1 MCPISSYEYVNFE
14 TASMKHVPGG
24 SKSRPFLEIT
34 CVHMCTYG
42 MYVADGRPRLALPSL
57 VQDIWNAVGDPRT
70 IAPVRF

>member
-1 MCPISSYEYVNFE
+1 
-14 TASMKHVPGG
+14 MKHVPGG

-34 CVHMCTYG
+34 CVHMCAYTG

-57 VQDIWNAVGDPRT
+57 VQDICNAVGDLRT